1 MFTKHLYTTI
11 IILVITFNNFC
22 QNKYYLNKENK
33 KFWSEDV
40 LSWDDFSENSHIG
53 IFSEL
58 KYYMGY
64 RPIRQR
70 LHDTT
75 FQFTEVYLYM
85 DRKLSWV
92 HPLLKNK
99 QTLRYHQIT
108 FDILELFRRKV
119 QYEFLKTSFVY
130 YDAVFKDQITVCENY
145 INEFRNDAQMGIDT
159 LQLSI
164 WEEKIHK
171 ELQNYPS
178 NLLSMIKENPNKFG
192 VYIGFGRSST
202 TNNLNKYL
210 GDGAAFTMMVD
221 YSYKKLLLNA
231 SLITNSYRLHQL
243 LIGSKLNYPPRTGA
257 NINLYSL
264 NIGYSIYEG
273 KKVRIYPYIGASHIA
288 FATRIARLNR
298 SNYTLSQVGIVGGI
312 FIDIKWIKQI
322 SFLQKNYYYASP
334 NMSGSYFALVTRLS
348 ISSSAPIQFSNELK
362 GSVINFNIMIGWD
375 SKKLKLKKILQNNTT
390 Y

>member
-11 IILVITFNNFC
+11 IILAITLNNFC

-64 RPIRQR
+64 RPILRR

-99 QTLRYHQIT
+99 YTLRYHQIT
-108 FDILELFRRKV
+108 FDILELFRRKI

-130 YDAVFKDQITVCENY
+130 YDAVFKDQITICENY
-145 INEFRNDAQMGIDT
+145 INEFRNDVQMGIDT
-159 LQLSI
+159 LQLNI

-178 NLLSMIKENPNKFG
+178 NLLSIMKENPGKFG
-192 VYIGFGRSST
+192 VYIGFGKSST

-210 GDGAAFTMMVD
+210 GDGTSFTMMVD
-221 YSYKKLLLNA
+221 YSYKKILMNA

-243 LIGSKLNYPPRTGA
+243 LVGSKLNYPPRTGA

-264 NIGYSIYEG
+264 NIGYNIYEG
-273 KKVRIYPYIGASHIA
+273 KKVRIYPYIGAAHIT

-298 SNYTLSQVGIVGGI
+298 SNYTLSQVDVVGGI
-312 FIDIKWIKQI
+312 FIDIKWIKQM
-322 SFLQKNYYYASP
+322 SFLQKNYYYTSP